1 MSTLGERVAARMKE
15 LELSQEQVAER
26 LRAITPDGKGSQGL
40 IATDTHHI
48 ARPFGVGFTRELV
61 MFYKLNKAGGR

>member
-1 MSTLGERVAARMKE
+1 MRNLYKFNVGDVWFSKNGTKAYQLGERPKFMW
-15 LELSQEQVAER
+15 
-26 LRAITPDGKGSQGL
+26 PDNSDL